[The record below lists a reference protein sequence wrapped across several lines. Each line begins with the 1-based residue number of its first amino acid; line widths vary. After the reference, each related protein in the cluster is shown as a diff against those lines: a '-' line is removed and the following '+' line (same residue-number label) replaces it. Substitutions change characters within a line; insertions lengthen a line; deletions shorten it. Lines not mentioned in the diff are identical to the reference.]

1 MKTILSTV
9 FLPVLTASILSLFSV
24 NSLANGQPPREPPS
38 FDQMDSNSDDVLT
51 KDELKGPLLD
61 DFDRFDLDGSG
72 SLTKDELPEPP
83 KH

>member
-1 MKTILSTV
+1 MKTILSTLC
-9 FLPVLTASILSLFSV
+9 LPVLTASILSLFSI

-38 FDQMDSNSDDVLT
+38 FDRMDSNGDDVLT

-61 DFDRFDLDGSG
+61 DFDRFDVDGSG
-72 SLTKDELPEPP
+72 TLTKDELPEPP

>member
-9 FLPVLTASILSLFSV
+9 FLPVMAAGIVSLFSV
-24 NSLANGQPPREPPS
+24 SCLANRQPPS
-38 FDQMDSNSDDVLT
+38 FEQMDSNGDEMLT
-51 KDELKGPLLD
+51 KDELKGPLLN
-61 DFDRFDLDGSG
+61 DFDRFDVDSSG